1 LAIDAFVVI
10 MNRHR
15 QDLLGALLADY
26 VLIKNSFNFRGF
38 WHIGGGANILIVV
51 AFFSDDI
58 VAEIDAFITDVN
70 GWTGDQLTNLVL
82 TLPAEG
88 ADKIA

>member
-1 LAIDAFVVI
+1 MI
-10 MNRHR
+10 MHRHR
-15 QDLLGALLADY
+15 QDLFGALLADY
-26 VLIKNSFNFRGF
+26 VLIKNPFNFRGF
-38 WHIGGGANILIVV
+38 WHIGRGANILIVV
-51 AFFSDDI
+51 TFFSDDI